1 MGSFVR
7 IDVLT
12 DISENLPQRENREN
26 NRVFNY
32 RAEDAEDA
40 RDDVSGG
47 DTCDM
52 QHVIAHVDLYLLV
65 HNISPLLVH
74 NIAPGKLIFLFEP
87 ACTTADL
94 AWQL

>member
-1 MGSFVR
+1 MGSFVK

-12 DISENLPQRENREN
+12 DISENLPQCENRKN

-47 DTCDM
+47 DACDM
-52 QHVIAHVDLYLLV
+52 QHVITHVALYLLV
-65 HNISPLLVH
+65 HYIS
-74 NIAPGKLIFLFEP
+74 PGKLFL
-87 ACTTADL
+87 CSTADL
-94 AWQL
+94 A

>member
-7 IDVLT
+7 IDELT
-12 DISENLPQRENREN
+12 DISENLPQCENRKN

-47 DTCDM
+47 YACDM
-52 QHVIAHVDLYLLV
+52 QHVTAHLALYLLV
-65 HNISPLLVH
+65 HNISP
-74 NIAPGKLIFLFEP
+74 GKLVFFFDPRVLRQI
-87 ACTTADL
+87 
-94 AWQL
+94 

>member
-47 DTCDM
+47 DACDM
-52 QHVIAHVDLYLLV
+52 QHVTAHVALYLLV
-65 HNISPLLVH
+65 HNISP
-74 NIAPGKLIFLFEP
+74 GKLVFFFDPRVLRQI
-87 ACTTADL
+87 
-94 AWQL
+94 